1 MKDTKITDA
10 IVPIYCD
17 NAFGGTGFIYKSY
30 LITAAHVV
38 DKSKD
43 ICFVYRGNIYKVQ
56 EGDRLYCKIYGKERD
71 EYGRMIFNALTEDL
85 AIYTIGLYSSAF
97 ALSKEIVRDGTN
109 ASLFGYHYENNASI
123 PLRNGIVELL
133 NDSRIDRVSF
143 FPQDYCMYCRRLDN
157 NFDVI
162 KGYSGGPIVIGNTI
176 VGMLIEKMTIA
187 GYYHIM
193 KANRIFEIL
202 SANNPYNN

>member
-1 MKDTKITDA
+1 MKDAKITDA

-17 NAFGGTGFIYKSY
+17 NAFWGTGFIYKSY

-56 EGDRLYCKIYGKERD
+56 EEDRLYCKIYGKERD

-85 AIYTIGLYSSAF
+85 AIYTIGLSSSEF
-97 ALSKEIVRDGTN
+97 TLSNEIIRDGTI
-109 ASLFGYHYENNASI
+109 ASLWGYHYENDASI

-133 NDSRIDRVSF
+133 NDSRIDRVF
-143 FPQDYCMYCRRLDN
+143 FYPQDYCMYCRRLDD
-157 NFDVI
+157 NFDII
-162 KGYSGGPIVIGNTI
+162 KGYSGGPIVMGNNV
-176 VGMLIEKMTIA
+176 VGMLIDKMTIA

-193 KANRIFEIL
+193 KANRIYEIL
-202 SANNPYNN
+202 SANSPCNN